1 MTDNSCKLTDKEK
14 KMFKYIR
21 DTIRTNGYAPSVRDI
36 CSAVGIKSTSTVHA
50 YIRRLEEKGYIG
62 RVDGKSR
69 AITVINN
76 APEREDP
83 RTVRVPMLGQVR
95 AGLPILAVEN
105 YEGYVDYPVS
115 MAGSAQLFA
124 LRVVGDSM
132 IDAGILNGDI
142 VIVESRRYAE
152 NGEIVV
158 ALIDDSAT
166 VKYFF
171 KEENKI
177 RLQPANSNM
186 SPIYTDDVVILG
198 KVIANFR
205 FY

>member
-1 MTDNSCKLTDKEK
+1 MNDNGIKLTDKEK
-14 KMFKYIR
+14 AVYKYIR
-21 DTIRTNGYAPSVRDI
+21 STIRTNGYAPSVRDI
-36 CSAVGIKSTSTVHA
+36 CNAVGIKSTSTVHT
-50 YIRRLEEKGYIG
+50 YIKRLEEKGYIG

-69 AITVINN
+69 AITVN
-76 APEREDP
+76 ADDAEKADP
-83 RTVRVPMLGQVR
+83 RTVRVPLIGQVR

-105 YEGYVDYPVS
+105 YEGYVDYPAS
-115 MAGSAQLFA
+115 MSSSDSLFA

-132 IDAGILNGDI
+132 IEAGILDGDI
-142 VIVESRRYAE
+142 VIVESRRYAD
-152 NGEIVV
+152 NGEIIL

-166 VKYFF
+166 VKYFYREDGRF
-171 KEENKI
+171 

-186 SPIYTDDVVILG
+186 RPIYTDELTILG

>member
-1 MTDNSCKLTDKEK
+1 MADNGYKLTDKEK
-14 KMFKYIR
+14 HVFKYIR
-21 DTIRTNGYAPSVRDI
+21 DTIRNNGYAPSVRDI
-36 CSAVGIKSTSTVHA
+36 CAAVGIKSTSTVHT
-50 YIRRLEEKGYIG
+50 YIKRLEEKGFID

-69 AITVINN
+69 AITVNGNN
-76 APEREDP
+76 AGADP
-83 RTVRVPMLGQVR
+83 QTIRVPLIGQVR
-95 AGLPILAVEN
+95 AGLPILAMEN
-105 YEGYVDYPVS
+105 YEGYVDYPAS
-115 MAGSAQLFA
+115 MSGSSSLFA

-132 IDAGILNGDI
+132 IEAGILNGDI

-152 NGEIVV
+152 DGEIVV

-171 KEENKI
+171 KEEGRV

-186 SPIYTDDVVILG
+186 RPIYAEELIILG

>member
-1 MTDNSCKLTDKEK
+1 MADNGYKLTDKEK
-14 KMFKYIR
+14 AVFKYIR
-21 DTIRTNGYAPSVRDI
+21 STIRNYGYAPSVRDI
-36 CSAVGIKSTSTVHA
+36 CAAVGIKSTSTVHG
-50 YIRRLEEKGYIG
+50 YIKRLEEKGYIN

-69 AITVINN
+69 AMTVSGSKSDEE
-76 APEREDP
+76 A
-83 RTVRVPMLGQVR
+83 RTVRVPLLGQVR

-105 YEGYVDYPVS
+105 YEGYVDYPAS
-115 MAGSAQLFA
+115 MSGSSQLFA

-132 IDAGILNGDI
+132 IEAGILNGDI

-152 NGEIVV
+152 DGEIVL

-171 KEENKI
+171 REEGRA
-177 RLQPANSNM
+177 RLQPANSTM
-186 SPIYTDDVVILG
+186 QPIYTDDLTILG

>member
-1 MTDNSCKLTDKEK
+1 MGDKGFQLSDKEK
-14 KMFKYIR
+14 AVFKYIR
-21 DTIRTNGYAPSVRDI
+21 SNIRNHGYAPSVRDI
-36 CSAVGIKSTSTVHA
+36 CSATGIKSTSTVHS
-50 YIRRLEEKGYIG
+50 YIKQLETKGYIS

-69 AITVINN
+69 AITISGNKN
-76 APEREDP
+76 DEEAK
-83 RTVRVPMLGQVR
+83 TVRVPLIGQVR

-105 YEGYVDYPVS
+105 YEGYVDYPAS
-115 MAGSAQLFA
+115 MSGASQLFA

-132 IDAGILNGDI
+132 IEAGILNGDI

-152 NGEIVV
+152 DGEIVL

-171 KEENKI
+171 KEEKQI

-186 SPIYTDDVVILG
+186 SPIYTNDLTILG

>member
-1 MTDNSCKLTDKEK
+1 MADNGYKLTDKEK
-14 KMFKYIR
+14 AVFKYIR
-21 DTIRTNGYAPSVRDI
+21 STIRNYGYAPSVRDI
-36 CSAVGIKSTSTVHA
+36 CAAVGIKSTSTVHG
-50 YIRRLEEKGYIG
+50 YIKRLEEKGYIN

-69 AITVINN
+69 AMTVSGGKSD
-76 APEREDP
+76 EET
-83 RTVRVPMLGQVR
+83 RTVRVPLLGQVR

-105 YEGYVDYPVS
+105 YEGYVDYPAS
-115 MAGSAQLFA
+115 MSGSSQLFA

-132 IDAGILNGDI
+132 IEAGILNGDI

-152 NGEIVV
+152 DGEIVL

-171 KEENKI
+171 REEGRA

-186 SPIYTDDVVILG
+186 QPIYTDDLTILG

>member
-1 MTDNSCKLTDKEK
+1 MSDSGFKLSDKEK
-14 KMFKYIR
+14 AVFKYIR
-21 DTIRTNGYAPSVRDI
+21 STIRSYGYAPSVRDI
-36 CSAVGIKSTSTVHA
+36 CSAVGIKSTSTVHS
-50 YIRRLEEKGYIG
+50 YIKKLEEKGYIN

-69 AITVINN
+69 AMTVSGTKNDDE
-76 APEREDP
+76 AK
-83 RTVRVPMLGQVR
+83 TVRVPLLGQVR
-95 AGLPILAVEN
+95 AGVPILAVEN
-105 YEGYVDYPVS
+105 YEGYVDYPAS
-115 MAGSAQLFA
+115 MSGSTQLFA

-132 IDAGILNGDI
+132 IEAGILNGDI

-152 NGEIVV
+152 DGEIVL

-171 KEENKI
+171 REEGRV

-186 SPIYTDDVVILG
+186 HPIYTSDLTILG

>member
-1 MTDNSCKLTDKEK
+1 MADNGFKLTDKEK
-14 KMFKYIR
+14 AVFKYIR
-21 DTIRTNGYAPSVRDI
+21 STIRNYGYAPSVRDI
-36 CSAVGIKSTSTVHA
+36 CAAVGIKSTSTVHG
-50 YIRRLEEKGYIG
+50 YIKRLEEKGYIN

-69 AITVINN
+69 AMTVSGNKN
-76 APEREDP
+76 DEEA
-83 RTVRVPMLGQVR
+83 RTVRVPLLGQVR

-105 YEGYVDYPVS
+105 YEGYVDYPAS
-115 MAGSAQLFA
+115 MSGSSQLFA

-132 IDAGILNGDI
+132 IEAGILNGDI

-152 NGEIVV
+152 DGEIVL
-158 ALIDDSAT
+158 ALIEDSAT
-166 VKYFF
+166 VKYFYR
-171 KEENKI
+171 EDGRV

-186 SPIYTDDVVILG
+186 QPIYAEDLTILG